1 MLKKQIS
8 LIAATDLETIQIDP
22 LILVIETV
30 VLMLKKKPELE
41 MVKNSKMIERTE
53 SQDTIKIM
61 MTENY

>member
-41 MVKNSKMIERTE
+41 MVKNSKMIGRTE